1 MQLAGGDS
9 EEILRVQ
16 EQIKS
21 RVAIGSYVAEQR
33 ITQEMLRL
41 GLSEFTV
48 QKAIHFLVATKEF
61 EYRRERRLLYRA
73 MGSQH

>member
-1 MQLAGGDS
+1 M
-9 EEILRVQ
+9 
-16 EQIKS
+16 
-21 RVAIGSYVAEQR
+21 AIGSYVAEQR

-48 QKAIHFLVATKEF
+48 QKAIHFLVAQKEF